1 MYQVAIIIPTL
12 NEEKFIGKCLDSV
25 LAQTFA
31 AERMDIMVVDG
42 GSRDRTKE
50 IVSEYSKMHNNI
62 RFITNPQKI
71 QSAAFNIGVKESTAP
86 YIIRL
91 DAHALYD
98 VNYVELCVN
107 GLQKDQS
114 CGNVGGLL
122 HIKPQ
127 SNSIVAEA
135 NAILNKLK
143 FGIGGASFRVGAKAG
158 YVDTVPFGAFPRT
171 VIDAIGGMR
180 EDLPRGE
187 DNEFNS
193 RIRKHGFKIYFNPDI
208 ICTYF
213 ARDSIKSS
221 IKQMYANGFSIG
233 RLLQI
238 DRKSVGLR
246 HIVPFAFV
254 LSCIVFLT
262 GGFLWH
268 LLWYILLCE
277 IAAYVIADI
286 LADVSAC
293 IEYGFKYLPIL
304 FILFPLIHISYG
316 WGTLVGIIKK
326 YT

>member
-1 MYQVAIIIPTL
+1 M
-12 NEEKFIGKCLDSV
+12 
-25 LAQTFA
+25 
-31 AERMDIMVVDG
+31 
-42 GSRDRTKE
+42 
-50 IVSEYSKMHNNI
+50 
-62 RFITNPQKI
+62 
-71 QSAAFNIGVKESTAP
+71 
-86 YIIRL
+86 
-91 DAHALYD
+91 
-98 VNYVELCVN
+98 
-107 GLQKDQS
+107 
-114 CGNVGGLL
+114 
-122 HIKPQ
+122 
-127 SNSIVAEA
+127 
-135 NAILNKLK
+135 
-143 FGIGGASFRVGAKAG
+143 
-158 YVDTVPFGAFPRT
+158 
-171 VIDAIGGMR
+171 
-180 EDLPRGE
+180 PRGE

-221 IKQMYANGFSIG
+221 IKHMYANGFSIG

-277 IAAYVIADI
+277 IAAFVIADI